1 MDRRTFLG
9 TLAGGLLA
17 APLAAEAQQGRIVTL
32 GYLSPAA
39 GRNAVDESFEQ
50 ALREFGWETGRS
62 IRIDARY
69 SAGRQDKVRA
79 LVQEALGGGVDILVT
94 YGPPLAREAKRA
106 TSDIPV
112 VFLTVSE
119 PIGEGLVTS
128 LAHPGGN
135 MTGVLLSPPEVY
147 GKRLELLKE
156 AVPGLTRVVVLQS
169 TEFQGSGVD
178 SAIAAAAKALGLKL
192 FNIQVEAPA
201 NLESAFRKAR
211 DHGAQA
217 VFVRGGG
224 FFFSFAGQVADLA
237 LANRLPC
244 ASHVREGAMAGALFA
259 YGPNLAAIARQGAAL
274 VDKILRGRKPA
285 DLPVEE
291 PTKFELVINLKTAK
305 ALGLTIPPSLLQR
318 ADQVIE

>member
-69 SAGRQDKVRA
+69 SAGRQDKARA

-217 VFVRGGG
+217 VF
-224 FFFSFAGQVADLA
+224 SFAGQVADLA

-285 DLPVEE
+285 DLPVEQ

-305 ALGLTIPPSLLQR
+305 ALGLTIPQSLLLR